1 MRAFSCVCLV
11 EEGVGVI
18 SQGNYQKDKITLV
31 VPAALPAQQ
40 ASEKEREVTGWRRK
54 SVLARGW
61 KRDGQ

>member
-1 MRAFSCVCLV
+1 M
-11 EEGVGVI
+11 I

>member
-1 MRAFSCVCLV
+1 MEPEDV
-11 EEGVGVI
+11 EVI

-61 KRDGQ
+61 KRDVQ